1 MSERS
6 QFSDE
11 VVAITDMP
19 EKSPT
24 ARATRLLKNRNFVF
38 LLAIVLALAVGLDAR
53 WTAPLLMPALGITM
67 TLSALDITN
76 RDIASMRRAPRP
88 VLVSLLLNYVVMG
101 GVMLL
106 LARWLISDGQIW
118 AGFVTL
124 AAMPPA
130 IAVVPFSYM
139 LGGNM
144 VFSLIGTTGLYL
156 ASLGISPVM
165 MVLLLGADYVNP
177 LRLLTVLVQL
187 IVVPLAVSRLLLSK
201 GLAERMAGW
210 RDTAVTWSYF
220 IVIFTI
226 IGVNRQVFFA
236 HHDILFEVVIIAVI
250 VTFGLAHIVDLA
262 ARRMHIDRPT
272 TVSWV
277 VTATAKN
284 TGLASAVAITFLGE
298 RAAFPAG
305 VITMSGILLLL
316 WLGFYYRKLAR

>member
-1 MSERS
+1 M
-6 QFSDE
+6 D
-11 VVAITDMP
+11 ITK
-19 EKSPT
+19 KSST
-24 ARATRLLKNRNFVF
+24 ASTARLLKDRNFVF

-53 WTAPLLMPALGITM
+53 WTEPMLMPALGITM
-67 TLSALDITN
+67 TLSTLDITN
-76 RDIASMRRAPRP
+76 QDIASMRRAPRP
-88 VLVSLLLNYVVMG
+88 ILVSLLLNYVVMG

-106 LARWLISDGQIW
+106 LARWLITDPQIW

-139 LGGNM
+139 LGGNT

-156 ASLGISPVM
+156 ASLGITPVM

-177 LRLLTVLVQL
+177 LRLLAILAQL
-187 IVVPLAVSRLLLSK
+187 IVLPLAVSRLLLSK
-201 GLAERMAGW
+201 GLAERIAGW

-220 IVIFTI
+220 IVIYTI
-226 IGVNRQVFFA
+226 IGVNRQVFFS

-272 TVSWV
+272 AISWV
-277 VTATAKN
+277 VAATGKN
-284 TGLASAVAITFLGE
+284 AGLASAVAITFFGE

-305 VITMSGILLLL
+305 VITLSGILLLL
-316 WLGFYYRKLAR
+316 WLGFYYRKLAK